1 VTAAAE
7 RAQLAAIGGDLAR
20 LAAGPGWRRARALL
34 GPIREEPLSF
44 ADLARAPA
52 WLRRSRDDLAA
63 LARSAALIALG
74 PAIAASI
81 DGGWLGELANSAGE
95 ESLDRAIALAPRAPE
110 GGLPPLPADAV
121 EGLGFGLMRAALPPA
136 LRRYLA
142 WAPAGSIEPTQA
154 LARFCVGEAARG

>member
-1 VTAAAE
+1 MTAAAE

-20 LAAGPGWRRARALL
+20 LATGPGWRRARALL
-34 GPIREEPLSF
+34 GPVREEPLSF

-52 WLRRSRDDLAA
+52 WLRRSRDELTA

-81 DGGWLGELANSAGE
+81 DGAWLGELADSAGAE
-95 ESLDRAIALAPRAPE
+95 ALDRAIALAPRAPE

-121 EGLGFGLMRAALPPA
+121 EGLGFELLRAAAPA
-136 LRRYLA
+136 PLRRYLA
-142 WAPAGSIEPTQA
+142 WAPAGSIAPSHA
-154 LARFCVGEAARG
+154 LAHFCVAEAARG